1 MKRIR
6 KGLAA
11 IVIAGVFVYT
21 FNVQYFTYFLSLVCD
36 SAIECVSGGNEASA
50 RLTEELN
57 TLSVSKFIRLTVN
70 GKDIDLDDTDFAQD
84 FYDDIVSAQETTE
97 EAEGETG
104 SGKRDNNLGF
114 TEEEISNLIN
124 AVINEGRILQE
135 MGLTKDQLGPAIA
148 GAYDKT
154 TGKIYISINDSE
166 GDPPKERAPIINDRL
181 ENISPEIKNS
191 YIRTKG
197 VGSHAEIYAVNKLLL
212 DNPDAQLDDI
222 AVYVNRI
229 LGPSK
234 PVTEMPFETCPH
246 CRYILQG
253 FNIISNSQE

>member
-70 GKDIDLDDTDFAQD
+70 GKDIDLDDTDFGQD

-104 SGKRDNNLGF
+104 SGKRDNKTNIDGAINNGQPLDNHRIVPY
-114 TEEEISNLIN
+114 EEATSLPVTKQPPNSSADLLNPDGSVKQRRYYDE
-124 AVINEGRILQE
+124 EGKAQMDIDFNHTDDGTHE
-135 MGLTKDQLGPAIA
+135 FPHIHIWDWTKDPPRQ
-148 GAYDKT
+148 
-154 TGKIYISINDSE
+154 DS
-166 GDPPKERAPIINDRL
+166 R
-181 ENISPEIKNS
+181 S
-191 YIRTKG
+191 
-197 VGSHAEIYAVNKLLL
+197 
-212 DNPDAQLDDI
+212 
-222 AVYVNRI
+222 
-229 LGPSK
+229 
-234 PVTEMPFETCPH
+234 
-246 CRYILQG
+246 
-253 FNIISNSQE
+253 

>member
-70 GKDIDLDDTDFAQD
+70 GKDIDLDDTDFGQD

-97 EAEGETG
+97 GIYEKSDLELLKNIDNFTDSAIEHIFVGQINKGGDATGYHYDGIKETPG
-104 SGKRDNNLGF
+104 RIIPGTESPVNQFGVYNAKVEVNGIKKITNNGYSTF
-114 TEEEISNLIN
+114 FPADMSPQQVVD
-124 AVINEGRILQE
+124 AINE
-135 MGLTKDQLGPAIA
+135 
-148 GAYDKT
+148 AYDNKKYSRRNMYAGDT
-154 TGKIYISINDSE
+154 SIGITINMYIDDNGKIIS
-166 GDPPKERAPIINDRL
+166 AYPI
-181 ENISPEIKNS
+181 
-191 YIRTKG
+191 Y
-197 VGSHAEIYAVNKLLL
+197 
-212 DNPDAQLDDI
+212 
-222 AVYVNRI
+222 
-229 LGPSK
+229 
-234 PVTEMPFETCPH
+234 
-246 CRYILQG
+246 
-253 FNIISNSQE
+253 